1 MVFTCYSLTC
11 RLIGKK
17 DPVAPQDEKKYI
29 VFFSCLMKLFAVC
42 PNCTEPGTAEVTE
55 VIGTQIYVTQ
65 KCPTCKF
72 VCQWKS
78 QPNIRRILA
87 GNLLLSA
94 AILYLG
100 SMISQTLRIFKILKV
115 ECFSWQTFHK
125 HQNNYLIPFVT
136 KLWKEEQDRVI
147 QNMSALPGGVVLL
160 GDGRSDSPGHCAKYG
175 AFTIIEQRVNKV
187 LDVQLVQVRTWH
199 FNNSSLLPFFSVS
212 WKVLLSVPTSL
223 MRCGS
228 LLGVNTGVFLIW
240 NDFWLPKGFYSM
252 SSLLKEIVKM
262 PLTFAT
268 KWSQKELRITMTSGI

>member
-1 MVFTCYSLTC
+1 MLCLFSFISYFLLMVFTCYSLTC

-125 HQNNYLIPFVT
+125 HQNNYLIPFVI
-136 KLWKEEQDRVI
+136 KLWKEEKTELYRICLLYQGELFFWG
-147 QNMSALPGGVVLL
+147 MGGL
-160 GDGRSDSPGHCAKYG
+160 
-175 AFTIIEQRVNKV
+175 T
-187 LDVQLVQVRTWH
+187 VQVTAP
-199 FNNSSLLPFFSVS
+199 NMEPLQ
-212 WKVLLSVPTSL
+212 LLS
-223 MRCGS
+223 
-228 LLGVNTGVFLIW
+228 
-240 NDFWLPKGFYSM
+240 
-252 SSLLKEIVKM
+252 KE
-262 PLTFAT
+262 
-268 KWSQKELRITMTSGI
+268 

>member
-1 MVFTCYSLTC
+1 MLCLFSFISYFLLMVFTCYSLTC

-29 VFFSCLMKLFAVC
+29 VFFSCLMELFAVC
-42 PNCTEPGTAEVTE
+42 PNCTEPATAEVTK

-65 KCPTCKF
+65 KCPACKF
-72 VCQWKS
+72 VRQWKS
-78 QPNIRRILA
+78 QPNIRRIPA

-94 AILYLG
+94 AILYSG

-125 HQNNYLIPFVT
+125 HQNNYLIPFVI

-199 FNNSSLLPFFSVS
+199 FNNSSLLPFFSV
-212 WKVLLSVPTSL
+212 
-223 MRCGS
+223 G
-228 LLGVNTGVFLIW
+228 
-240 NDFWLPKGFYSM
+240 
-252 SSLLKEIVKM
+252 
-262 PLTFAT
+262 
-268 KWSQKELRITMTSGI
+268 